1 MSCPL
6 RSFPGAARVFALLKD
21 AKCPPPIV
29 AARAALA
36 KLPPVRALRPRAEA
50 VRLAAAMGVSAGVSA
65 PAGRL
70 RARFKKFSAP
80 WIALVHVPVPLVAA
94 LRQALALPRVVALAT
109 FASSIAGQLM
119 GSMWHRK
126 SGLHRE

>member
-1 MSCPL
+1 M
-6 RSFPGAARVFALLKD
+6 FALLKD